1 MEEAERRAMA
11 TSIEIL
17 AAIAFFTTGVS
28 HLVQPRIWARFF
40 VQLARHGEVGIFIIA
55 FYTLPIGVLIVA
67 FHNVWSGWPTV
78 LTIIGWAFCLKSFIY
93 FVAPKAGLAA
103 ISRIQE
109 TSAGK
114 FVVAGI
120 MMILL
125 SGACA
130 YWASVHL
137 AA

>member
-1 MEEAERRAMA
+1 ME

-28 HLVQPRIWARFF
+28 HLAQPRIWARFF
-40 VQLARHGEVGIFIIA
+40 VQLARQGEVGIFIIA
-55 FYTLPIGVLIVA
+55 FYTLPMGVLIVA
-67 FHNVWSGWPTV
+67 FHNVWLGWPTM

-93 FVAPKAGLAA
+93 FVVPKVGLAA
-103 ISRIQE
+103 ISTIRE
-109 TSAGK
+109 TATGK
-114 FVVAGI
+114 FVVAGL

-130 YWASVHL
+130 YWASVRL
-137 AA
+137 SA

>member
-1 MEEAERRAMA
+1 ME

-40 VQLARHGEVGIFIIA
+40 VQLARQGEIGVFIIA
-55 FYTLPIGVLIVA
+55 FYTLPMGVLIVA
-67 FHNVWSGWPTV
+67 FHNVWLGWPTM
-78 LTIIGWAFCLKSFIY
+78 LTIFGWACCLKSFIY
-93 FVAPKAGLAA
+93 FVVPKVGLAA

-109 TSAGK
+109 TSAGV

-130 YWASVHL
+130 YWASVSL

>member
-1 MEEAERRAMA
+1 ME
-11 TSIEIL
+11 TSVEIL

-40 VQLARHGEVGIFIIA
+40 VQLTRQREVGIFVIA
-55 FYTLPIGVLIVA
+55 LYTLPMGVLIVA

-78 LTIIGWAFCLKSFIY
+78 LTIIGCAFCLKSFIY
-93 FVAPKAGLAA
+93 FAAPRVGLAA

-109 TSAGK
+109 TATGK

-130 YWASVHL
+130 YWAGVHL

>member
-1 MEEAERRAMA
+1 MES
-11 TSIEIL
+11 SIEIL

-40 VQLARHGEVGIFIIA
+40 VQLARQGEVGIFIIA
-55 FYTLPIGVLIVA
+55 FYTLPMGVLIVA
-67 FHNVWSGWPTV
+67 FHNVWSGWPTM
-78 LTIIGWAFCLKSFIY
+78 LTIFGWAFCLKSFIY
-93 FVAPKAGLAA
+93 FVVPKVGLAA
-103 ISRIQE
+103 ISTIRE
-109 TSAGK
+109 TATGK
-114 FVVAGI
+114 FVVAGL

-130 YWASVHL
+130 YWASVRL